1 MLETMLIYEIE
12 VMLYEQLKTDSEM
25 NVINNN
31 FYDLRLV

>member
-1 MLETMLIYEIE
+1 MLETMLLYEIE